1 LHPNSHLTKENN
13 NNNNNNNQSSEK
25 IKCFGS
31 SSHMGF
37 EYREKSKN
45 KRETACVFLI
55 ST

>member
-31 SSHMGF
+31 SSQMGF